1 LDQREIQAIP
11 KGELG
16 KNTKKTAYLL
26 ILEILSAAKI
36 ARQALVPTEGVSFD
50 EYRILMCLNAASVK
64 NGKANGKERPRNQ
77 EYLADELGLS
87 ASRISSLLAS
97 MDESRAAS
105 DAGRGNPRSRAWI
118 TRQED
123 ITNNRQKIISLT
135 EAGKSVLRTAR
146 RDYTHQ
152 ISKALAALPLRDLIQ
167 MRTLLCRLN
176 VALNPSHEPVFGA
189 SFRAR
194 WV

>member
-1 LDQREIQAIP
+1 MRQNKRHLPKFLRNYDKDDNDWLDEREIQAIP

-50 EYRILMCLNAASVK
+50 EYRILMRLNAASVK
-64 NGKANGKERPRNQ
+64 NGKANGKDSLRNQ

-105 DAGRGNPRSRAWI
+105 DAGRG
-118 TRQED
+118 TQEAVLGLPD
-123 ITNNRQKIISLT
+123 RKTSPIIGRRLSL
-135 EAGKSVLRTAR
+135 
-146 RDYTHQ
+146 
-152 ISKALAALPLRDLIQ
+152 
-167 MRTLLCRLN
+167 
-176 VALNPSHEPVFGA
+176 
-189 SFRAR
+189 
-194 WV
+194 

>member
-1 LDQREIQAIP
+1 MRQNKRHLPKFLRKYDKDDNDWLDEREIQAIP

-36 ARQALVPTEGVSFD
+36 ARQAL
-50 EYRILMCLNAASVK
+50 
-64 NGKANGKERPRNQ
+64 ERPRNQ

-105 DAGRGNPRSRAWI
+105 DAGRG
-118 TRQED
+118 TQEAVLGLPD
-123 ITNNRQKIISLT
+123 RKTSPIIGRRLSL
-135 EAGKSVLRTAR
+135 
-146 RDYTHQ
+146 
-152 ISKALAALPLRDLIQ
+152 
-167 MRTLLCRLN
+167 
-176 VALNPSHEPVFGA
+176 
-189 SFRAR
+189 
-194 WV
+194 

>member
-1 LDQREIQAIP
+1 MRQNKRHLPNFLRKYDKDDNDWLDEREIQAIP

-36 ARQALVPTEGVSFD
+36 ARQAL
-50 EYRILMCLNAASVK
+50 
-64 NGKANGKERPRNQ
+64 ERPRNQ

-105 DAGRGNPRSRAWI
+105 DAGRG
-118 TRQED
+118 TQEAVLGLPERK
-123 ITNNRQKIISLT
+123 TSPIIGRRLSL
-135 EAGKSVLRTAR
+135 
-146 RDYTHQ
+146 
-152 ISKALAALPLRDLIQ
+152 
-167 MRTLLCRLN
+167 
-176 VALNPSHEPVFGA
+176 
-189 SFRAR
+189 
-194 WV
+194 